1 MTSFNYDLA
10 GKKVFVAGHR
20 GMVGSAIVR
29 RLVQENCQIL
39 VADRSELNLLNEEQT
54 ARWFKQNRPDVV
66 VLAAAKVGGIGAN
79 SALPVDFLCENLRIE
94 LNVIQ
99 ASHDCNVDRLLFLG
113 SSCIYPKYAKQP
125 IHEDELLTGPL
136 EPTNEWYAIAKI
148 AGLKMC
154 QAYRQQFGDDFIA
167 AMPTNLYGPGDN
179 YHPEHSHVPAALLR
193 RFHEAKLSGTA
204 SVSVWG
210 TGAPLR
216 EFLYV
221 DDMADACVFLL
232 KRYSDY
238 APVNVGTGD
247 EVSIGQFAEL
257 VAEIVGYGGSLTFDT
272 AKPDG
277 TPRKLL
283 DSSRIRAFGWS
294 PKTSLRDGL
303 SNAFSDFLSGGGR
316 RLRDDV
322 TASGS

>member
-1 MTSFNYDLA
+1 MTAFNYDLA

-20 GMVGSAIVR
+20 GMVGSGIVR
-29 RLVQENCQIL
+29 RLAQESCEIL
-39 VADRSELNLLNEEQT
+39 VAGRSELDLLSEEQT
-54 ARWFKQNRPDVV
+54 ARWFDRHRPDVV

-99 ASHDCNVDRLLFLG
+99 ASHHHNVDRLLFLG
-113 SSCIYPKYAKQP
+113 SSCIYPKHARQP
-125 IHEDELLTGPL
+125 IHESELLTGPL

-154 QAYRQQFGDDFIA
+154 QAYRQQFGDDFIS

-193 RFHEAKLSGTA
+193 RFHQARLSGVA
-204 SVSVWG
+204 EVSVWG

-232 KRYSDY
+232 KHYSDDG
-238 APVNVGTGD
+238 PVNVGTGD
-247 EVSIGQFAEL
+247 EVSIRKFAEL
-257 VAEIVGYGGSLTFDT
+257 VAEIVGFSGRLVFDT
-272 AKPDG
+272 TRPDG

-283 DSSRIRAFGWS
+283 DSSRIRSMGWA
-294 PKTSLRDGL
+294 PKTPLREGL
-303 SNAFSDFLSGGGR
+303 ANAFSDFLDGGGR
-316 RLRDDV
+316 HQHDDV
-322 TASGS
+322 AAAG